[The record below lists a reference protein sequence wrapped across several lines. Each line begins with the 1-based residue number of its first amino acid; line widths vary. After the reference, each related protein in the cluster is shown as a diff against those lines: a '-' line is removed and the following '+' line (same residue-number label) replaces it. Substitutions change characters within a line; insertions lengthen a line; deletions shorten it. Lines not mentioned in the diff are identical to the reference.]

1 MPLPR
6 ETVSRLL
13 GAIFHRDEVL
23 SLQLLTGAA
32 YLLQSGQTVADI
44 HLFGAAAGRLCRFLL
59 GKNYVEQAGAKS
71 FRRIVLVLVF
81 LIGLTTLGKFVGQI
95 SR

>member
-1 MPLPR
+1 MGSFKPA
-6 ETVSRLL
+6 TSDGGVSAAVWANGCGHHLL
-13 GAIFHRDEVL
+13 GAV
-23 SLQLLTGAA
+23 
-32 YLLQSGQTVADI
+32 
-44 HLFGAAAGRLCRFLL
+44 AGRLCRFLL
-59 GKNYVEQAGAKS
+59 EKNCVEQAGAKN

>member
-1 MPLPR
+1 MGSFKPA
-6 ETVSRLL
+6 TSD
-13 GAIFHRDEVL
+13 G
-23 SLQLLTGAA
+23 A

-59 GKNYVEQAGAKS
+59 GKNCVEQAGAKK
-71 FRRIVLVLVF
+71 
-81 LIGLTTLGKFVGQI
+81 LTTLRKFVEQI